1 MSKIVKQSSCV
12 SREFIDGFAQLDVAT
27 LYEAAGQRG
36 MVDPAI
42 RPVWGGAH
50 LCGPAVTVLC
60 PPGDNLMLH
69 QAVPLA
75 QPGDVLVAS
84 IEITTAPAHGARS

>member
-1 MSKIVKQSSCV
+1 MSKIVKQSSRV
-12 SREFIDGFAQLDVAT
+12 SQEFIDGFVQLDVAT

-42 RPVWGGAH
+42 RPVWGDAH

-60 PPGDNLMLH
+60 PPGDNL
-69 QAVPLA
+69 PLA